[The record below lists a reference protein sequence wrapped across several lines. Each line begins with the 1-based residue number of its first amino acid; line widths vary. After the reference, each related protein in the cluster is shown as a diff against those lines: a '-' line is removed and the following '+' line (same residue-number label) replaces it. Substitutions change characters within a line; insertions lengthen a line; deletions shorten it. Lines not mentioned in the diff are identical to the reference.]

1 MTKAREWFQR
11 AVKIEPD
18 LGDTWAYFY
27 KFELQHGTE
36 VLNIWATPVNK
47 MMLWVSFFRI
57 HGLLQAQ
64 QENVLKKCIMAE
76 PRHGEMWCAISKD
89 VSNWQKHTDKL
100 LPLVTKSLPTP
111 T

>member
-27 KFELQHGTE
+27 KFELQNGTE
-36 VLNIWATPVNK
+36 VLILYNCQLLFQNYGCLFV
-47 MMLWVSFFRI
+47 
-57 HGLLQAQ
+57 LLQAQ
-64 QENVLKKCIMAE
+64 QESVLKKCIMAE

-89 VSNWQKHTDKL
+89 VSNWQKHTDQL